1 MCIAISGQD
10 MLYCCSVAVCQLL
23 VSPSYLVR
31 LGFVVY
37 SSRLRRLLV
46 SASVGRRSRDEA
58 DSKPTRGSLESGKNE
73 TSTIEQNSTMKK
85 APAARINVRA
95 AGALIGNIIESP
107 SICSKLSSR
116 ARSQQPI
123 SLNALRQFNIFKS
136 RNCFGWVC
144 R

>member
-1 MCIAISGQD
+1 MYSYIRTGHA
-10 MLYCCSVAVCQLL
+10 LL
-23 VSPSYLVR
+23 L
-31 LGFVVY
+31 LGSCLSTPCLSFVPC

-58 DSKPTRGSLESGKNE
+58 ETKPTRGSLESGKND

-85 APAARINVRA
+85 DPAARINVRA
-95 AGALIGNIIESP
+95 AGSLISDIIESP
-107 SICSKLSSR
+107 SIYSKVSSR

-123 SLNALRQFNIFKS
+123 SLNALRQFYIFKS
-136 RNCFGWVC
+136 RNRFRWVC